1 MANAHRGEI
10 AARLDGR
17 DYTLCLTLGAL
28 AEMEAAFAARDLVDL
43 AARFDAGRIS
53 SRDLLVIIG
62 CGLRGAGHAMS
73 DAEVSALKVSG
84 GLPGYVRIAADLL
97 AATFG
102 DAAPMKDAPANP
114 PTPQDA

>member
-1 MANAHRGEI
+1 MPNCHRGEI

-28 AEMEAAFAARDLVDL
+28 AEMEAAFSARDLNDI
-43 AARFDAGRIS
+43 AARFDAGRVS
-53 SRDLLVIIG
+53 ARDLLIVIG
-62 CGLRGAGHAMS
+62 CGLRGAGHNLS
-73 DAEVSALKVSG
+73 DAEVAALKVSEA
-84 GLPGYVRIAADLL
+84 LPGYVRIAAALL

-102 DAAPMKDAPANP
+102 ETPPGKDAPANP

>member
-1 MANAHRGEI
+1 MANRHRGEI

-28 AEMEAAFAARDLVDL
+28 AEMEAAFAARDLNDI
-43 AARFDAGRIS
+43 AARFDAGRVS
-53 SRDLLVIIG
+53 ARDLLIVIG
-62 CGLRGAGHAMS
+62 CGLRGAGHNLS
-73 DAEVSALKVSG
+73 DAEVAALKVSE
-84 GLPGYVRIAADLL
+84 GLPGYVRIAAALL

-102 DAAPMKDAPANP
+102 ETAPGKDAPANP